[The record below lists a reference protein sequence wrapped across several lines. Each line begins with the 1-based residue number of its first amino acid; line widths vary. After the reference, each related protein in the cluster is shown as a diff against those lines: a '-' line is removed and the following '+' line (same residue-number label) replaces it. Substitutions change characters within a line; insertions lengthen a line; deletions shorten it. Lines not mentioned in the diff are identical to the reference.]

1 MDFSINDLILIIFA
15 RLVIIMYDVLIIILL
30 NQDPLCTNI
39 LPSLLPLIDKIHM
52 VNLQAE

>member
-1 MDFSINDLILIIFA
+1 MDFSNNDLILIIFA

-39 LPSLLPLIDKIHM
+39 LPSLLPFIDKIHM